1 MVKTALIQHLE
12 FDSKVTL
19 GVLCD
24 QIVPPDD
31 PMEDEDRTIRERLC
45 ALVVAFLAE
54 DARQP
59 LLAQLQRQGRSA
71 AEQEDALIDTLIKVR
86 GIRSPP
92 TGQTCTDARPRRRYP
107 DPPRRTRRRS
117 SGTSSSSCPR
127 STTDTQR
134 AAGTTSRVSCSR
146 APARR
151 SGTTSRPGG
160 TPRVSS
166 GPARTS
172 SWRTSCA
179 ARRAPRTPRCSCA
192 SIAPPRS
199 WGR

>member
-31 PMEDEDRTIRERLC
+31 PMEDEDKTIRERLR

-71 AEQEDALIDTLIKVR
+71 AEQEEALIDTLTKV
-86 GIRSPP
+86 
-92 TGQTCTDARPRRRYP
+92 
-107 DPPRRTRRRS
+107 
-117 SGTSSSSCPR
+117 
-127 STTDTQR
+127 
-134 AAGTTSRVSCSR
+134 R
-146 APARR
+146 APAI
-151 SGTTSRPGG
+151 PL
-160 TPRVSS
+160 
-166 GPARTS
+166 
-172 SWRTSCA
+172 
-179 ARRAPRTPRCSCA
+179 APT
-192 SIAPPRS
+192 
-199 WGR
+199 